1 MAFLSGAVRTA
12 PRAQT
17 RLRLLDPRVKLVLL
31 AAWSIAVIPLGLR
44 ALFFFA
50 LPVVV
55 LGWREGALR
64 DLEGRPSLAF
74 GALLLLVFSARALS
88 NEGEPYVRL
97 CGFPLSREGLISGAE
112 VALRLLFIFLL
123 GAMLVG
129 TTPAAEV
136 KAAVEWFLRP
146 LPGVPAARI
155 GTLLGLMVRF
165 VPLIF
170 AEIAALREAQAA
182 RGVERRR
189 NPVRRIFFLA
199 VCALRRTVLRAE
211 RLALAMEARCYRDE
225 RTPRP
230 MRVHPRDRRVL
241 IAGLVWAAIAQL
253 WK

>member
-1 MAFLSGAVRTA
+1 MSGAERPA
-12 PRAQT
+12 PRVGT

-31 AAWSIAVIPLGLR
+31 AGWSIAVIPLGLR
-44 ALFFFA
+44 ALFLFG
-50 LPVVV
+50 LPGIV
-55 LGWREGALR
+55 LGWRDGALR
-64 DLEGRPSLAF
+64 GLEGRPSLAF
-74 GALLLLVFSARALS
+74 GVLLLLVFSARALS
-88 NEGEPYVRL
+88 IEGETYVRL
-97 CGFPLSREGLISGAE
+97 FGFPLSREGLISGAE
-112 VALRLLFIFLL
+112 VALRLLFVFLL
-123 GAMLVG
+123 GAMLVA

-165 VPLIF
+165 VPLVF
-170 AEIAALREAQAA
+170 AEVTALREAQAA

-211 RLALAMEARCYRDE
+211 RLALAMEARCYCDE

-230 MRVHPRDRRVL
+230 MRVCRQDRRVL
-241 IAGLVWAAIAQL
+241 AAGLVWAAVVQVF
-253 WK
+253 